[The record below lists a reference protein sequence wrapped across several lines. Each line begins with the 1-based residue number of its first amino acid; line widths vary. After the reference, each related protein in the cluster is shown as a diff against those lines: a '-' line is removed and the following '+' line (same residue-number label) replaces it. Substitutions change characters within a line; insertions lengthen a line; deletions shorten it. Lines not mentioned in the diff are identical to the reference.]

1 MDLGIS
7 DKVKPI
13 LEEVKNFID
22 VEILPLEMEYHQE
35 IGKGDRWTFTDR
47 QTEILESLKSKAK
60 ARNLWNFFLTHWEGG
75 YGLNT
80 VEYAYIAEQTGRSF
94 LAPEVFNCAAP
105 DTGNMEVLARYCN
118 EEQKEKWLTPLL
130 NGEIRSAYAMTEP
143 SVASSDATNIAMSC
157 VADGDEWVLNGEKI
171 WISGAGDPRCKILIV
186 MCNTNPGGPRHAQHS
201 QVLVPFDTPGVKNL
215 RPMTVMNVDDAPHG
229 HMHMRFTDVRVP
241 KENMI
246 LGMGR
251 GFEVAQG
258 RLGPGRIHHCMRSI
272 GLAEAALKLLCE
284 RSVSREA
291 FGRPL
296 AKLGGNVDIIADAR
310 INIEMTRLL
319 CLKAAWL
326 MDNMGTDAAQ
336 PFISMIKVAAPNM
349 ALKIID
355 EAMQMHGGIGI
366 SDDTPLAGWYGAQR
380 TLRFA
385 DGPDAVHRMVI
396 GRRELREYNK

>member
-13 LEEVKNFID
+13 LEEVRHFID
-22 VEILPLEMEYHQE
+22 TEILPLEHEYHEE
-35 IGKGDRWTFTDR
+35 ISKGDRWTFTDR
-47 QTEILESLKSKAK
+47 QTEILEGLKSKAK
-60 ARNLWNFFLTHWEGG
+60 AKNLWNFFLTHFEGG
-75 YGLNT
+75 HGLNT
-80 VEYAYIAEQTGRSF
+80 VEYAYIAQETGRSH

-105 DTGNMEVLARYCN
+105 DTGNMEVLARFCT
-118 EEQKEKWLTPLL
+118 EEQKETWLKPLL
-130 NGEIRSAYAMTEP
+130 AGEIRSAYAMTEP
-143 SVASSDATNIAMSC
+143 DVASSDATNIAMSC

-171 WISGAGDPRCKILIV
+171 WISGAGDPRCKIMIV
-186 MCNTNPGGPRHAQHS
+186 MVNTNPSGPRHAKHS

-215 RPMTVMNVDDAPHG
+215 RPMEIYNVDDAPHG

-241 KENMI
+241 KENLI
-246 LGMGR
+246 LGEGR

-258 RLGPGRIHHCMRSI
+258 RLGPGRIHHCMRSL
-272 GLAEAALKLLCE
+272 GLAEAALKLMCE
-284 RSVSREA
+284 RSLTREA

-296 AKLGGNVDIIADAR
+296 AKLGGNVDIIAQAR
-310 INIEMTRLL
+310 IEIEMTRLL

-326 MDNMGTDAAQ
+326 MDHEGTDAAQ
-336 PFISMIKVAAPNM
+336 PFISMIKVAAPTM

-355 EAMQMHGGIGI
+355 EAMQMYGGIGL
-366 SDDTPLAGWYGAQR
+366 SQDTPLATWYGAQR

-396 GRRELREYNK
+396 ARRELSQYR

>member
-13 LEEVKNFID
+13 LEEVKHFID
-22 VEILPLEMEYHQE
+22 TEILPLEHEYHEE
-35 IGKGDRWTFTDR
+35 ISKGDRWTFTDR
-47 QTEILESLKSKAK
+47 QTEILEGLKSKAK
-60 ARNLWNFFLTHWEGG
+60 AKNLWNFFLTHFEGG

-80 VEYAYIAEQTGRSF
+80 VEYAYIAQETGRSH

-105 DTGNMEVLARYCN
+105 DTGNMEVLARFCT
-118 EEQKEKWLTPLL
+118 EEQKETWLKPLL
-130 NGEIRSAYAMTEP
+130 AGEIRSAYAMTEP
-143 SVASSDATNIAMSC
+143 AVASSDATNIAMSC

-171 WISGAGDPRCKILIV
+171 WISGAGDPRCKIMIV
-186 MCNTNPGGPRHAQHS
+186 MVNTNPNGPRHAKHS

-215 RPMTVMNVDDAPHG
+215 RPMEIYNIDDAPHG

-241 KENMI
+241 KENLI
-246 LGMGR
+246 LGEGR

-258 RLGPGRIHHCMRSI
+258 RLGPGRIHHCMRSL
-272 GLAEAALKLLCE
+272 GLAEAALKLMCE
-284 RSVSREA
+284 RSLTREA

-296 AKLGGNVDIIADAR
+296 AKLGGNVDIIAQAR
-310 INIEMTRLL
+310 IEIEMTRLL

-326 MDNMGTDAAQ
+326 MDHEGTDAAQ
-336 PFISMIKVAAPNM
+336 PFISMIKVAAPTM

-355 EAMQMHGGIGI
+355 EAMQMYGGIGL
-366 SDDTPLAGWYGAQR
+366 SQDTPLATWYGAQR

-396 GRRELREYNK
+396 ARRELSQYR

>member
-13 LEEVKNFID
+13 LEEVRHFID
-22 VEILPLEMEYHQE
+22 TEILPLEHQYHEE
-35 IGKGDRWTFTDR
+35 ISKGDRWTFTDR
-47 QTEILESLKSKAK
+47 QTEILEGLKTKAK
-60 ARNLWNFFLTHWEGG
+60 AKNLWNFFLTHFEGG
-75 YGLNT
+75 HGLNT
-80 VEYAYIAEQTGRSF
+80 VEYAYIAQETGRSH

-105 DTGNMEVLARYCN
+105 DTGNMEVLARFCT
-118 EEQKEKWLTPLL
+118 EEQKETWLKPLL
-130 NGEIRSAYAMTEP
+130 AGEIRSAYAMTEP
-143 SVASSDATNIAMSC
+143 DVASSDATNIAMSC

-171 WISGAGDPRCKILIV
+171 WISGAGDPRCKIMIV
-186 MCNTNPGGPRHAQHS
+186 MVNTNPNGPRHAKHS

-215 RPMTVMNVDDAPHG
+215 RPMEIYNVDDAPHG

-241 KENMI
+241 KENLI
-246 LGMGR
+246 LGEGR

-258 RLGPGRIHHCMRSI
+258 RLGPGRIHHCMRSL
-272 GLAEAALKLLCE
+272 GLAEAALKLMCE
-284 RSVSREA
+284 RSLTREA

-296 AKLGGNVDIIADAR
+296 AKLGGNVDIIAQAR
-310 INIEMTRLL
+310 IEIEMTRLL

-326 MDNMGTDAAQ
+326 MDHEGTDAAQ
-336 PFISMIKVAAPNM
+336 PFISMIKVAAPTM

-355 EAMQMHGGIGI
+355 EAMQMYGGIGL
-366 SDDTPLAGWYGAQR
+366 SQDTPLATWYGAQR

-396 GRRELREYNK
+396 ARRELSQYR

>member
-13 LEEVKNFID
+13 LEEVRDFID
-22 VEILPLEMEYHQE
+22 TEILPLEHEYHEE
-35 IGKGDRWTFTDR
+35 ISKGDRWTFTDR
-47 QTEILESLKSKAK
+47 QTEILEGLKSKAK
-60 ARNLWNFFLTHWEGG
+60 AKNLWNFFLTHFEGG
-75 YGLNT
+75 HGLNT
-80 VEYAYIAEQTGRSF
+80 VEYAYIAQETGRSH

-105 DTGNMEVLARYCN
+105 DTGNMEVLARFCT
-118 EEQKEKWLTPLL
+118 EEQKETWLKPLL
-130 NGEIRSAYAMTEP
+130 AGEIRSAYAMTEP
-143 SVASSDATNIAMSC
+143 DVASSDATNIAMSC

-171 WISGAGDPRCKILIV
+171 WISGAGDPRCKIMIV
-186 MCNTNPGGPRHAQHS
+186 MVNTNPSGPRHAKHS

-215 RPMTVMNVDDAPHG
+215 RPMEIYNVDDAPHG

-241 KENMI
+241 KENLI
-246 LGMGR
+246 LGEGR

-258 RLGPGRIHHCMRSI
+258 RLGPGRIHHCMRSL
-272 GLAEAALKLLCE
+272 GLAEAALKLMCE
-284 RSVSREA
+284 RSLTREA

-296 AKLGGNVDIIADAR
+296 AKLGGNVDIIAQAR
-310 INIEMTRLL
+310 IEIEMTRLL

-326 MDNMGTDAAQ
+326 MDNEGTDAAQ
-336 PFISMIKVAAPNM
+336 PFISMIKVAAPTM

-355 EAMQMHGGIGI
+355 EAMQMYGGIGL
-366 SDDTPLAGWYGAQR
+366 SQDTPLATWYGAQR

-396 GRRELREYNK
+396 ARRELSQYR